1 MRGLPDSA
9 VYGTYKRMK
18 PRGRNTSEVNALA
31 SLYDMFVGAS
41 TFIKRISARREYLE
55 ARQAFYEKHGYYL
68 DDSTR
73 R

>member
-9 VYGTYKRMK
+9 VYGTYKRMN
-18 PRGRNTSEVNALA
+18 RSSRTNEVNALA
-31 SLYDMFVGAS
+31 SLYDTFTSVSGFVS
-41 TFIKRISARREYLE
+41 RIFARRAYLK
-55 ARQAFYEKHGYYL
+55 ARAEFYAKHGYYI

>member
-9 VYGTYKRMK
+9 VYGTYKRIA
-18 PRGRNTSEVNALA
+18 PRAKQSEVNALA
-31 SLYDMFVGAS
+31 SLYDTFVSVSGFVS
-41 TFIKRISARREYLE
+41 RIRARQEYLK
-55 ARQAFYEKHGYYL
+55 ARQEFYAKHGYYL